1 MATIELGLSQTGEF
15 FNAFLGANDIQPGDN
30 PSYGLCKQI
39 YSYHPMGAKMVERPL
54 EIAMAKPRTITVHG
68 SPEDMVV
75 DAFNREWVALGC
87 DDIIF
92 NVMRLSR
99 IYGSSALVYGAVGV
113 DTNVAID
120 PWRLPELELYFNCLD
135 PLNTSGSLVLNQNP
149 NAPDFQKPT
158 IVTAAGQGYHPSRS
172 IVKFNEKPIYIE
184 YTTSAFGFVGR
195 SVYQRALFPLKSFI
209 QSMIADDQVL
219 NKSGLIV
226 ARLKGKSSIVD
237 ALSIKAQQ
245 QKTDLLKQA
254 KSTNVISVGSDDHV
268 ETLNMSAV
276 AEAITVARKNV
287 VENIAMAGGMPAK
300 ILNEESFAEGFGEG
314 TEDAKIILQYA
325 QLVRDDMAPLYD
337 FLDKIVMHRAWS
349 PAFFEIVKTNFPE
362 YKRKKYHT
370 VFSQWCEAFTAT
382 WPNLAEE
389 PDSKKVETEDVR
401 LKAIISLLQ
410 VMNPM
415 MDQENRGLL
424 IEWAQNNFNELD
436 TMFPQEL
443 ALDIDAL
450 KQFDPLVEAE
460 KLKAA
465 GGGKLAQNDPRAP
478 RPGYL

>member
-1 MATIELGLSQTGEF
+1 MADIKLGLSATGSF
-15 FNAFLGANDIQPGDN
+15 YNAFLGADDIQPGAS
-30 PSYGLCKQI
+30 PSYELCKQI

-75 DAFNREWVALGC
+75 DAFNEEWERLGC
-87 DDIIF
+87 DGIIF
-92 NVMRLSR
+92 NVMRISR
-99 IYGSSALVYGAVGV
+99 IYGVSALVYGAKGK
-113 DTNVAID
+113 DTNTPID
-120 PWRLPELELYFNCLD
+120 PKELPDLDLYFNVLD
-135 PLNTSGSLVLNQNP
+135 PLNTAGSLVLNQDP

-172 IVKFNEKPIYIE
+172 VVKLNEEPIYIE
-184 YTTSAFGFVGR
+184 YSTSAFGFVGR

-226 ARLKGKSSIVD
+226 ARIRGKSSIAD

-245 QKTDLLKQA
+245 GKSDLLKSA
-254 KSTNVISVGSDDHV
+254 KSTNVISVGAEDHV

-287 VENIAMAGGMPAK
+287 VENIAMSGGMPAK

-325 QLVRDDMAPLYD
+325 NLVRDDMQPLYNFMD
-337 FLDKIVMHRAWS
+337 EIVMRRAWS
-349 PAFFEIVKTNFPE
+349 PAFFEVVKANFPE
-362 YKRKKYHT
+362 YKNKKFNT
-370 VFSQWCEAFTAT
+370 VFNKWREAFCAT

-389 PDSKKVETEDVR
+389 PESKVVETEDVK

-415 MDQENRGLL
+415 VNQENRATL
-424 IEWAQNNFNELD
+424 IKWAQDNFNELEA
-436 TMFPQEL
+436 MFPQEL
-443 ALDIDAL
+443 DLNIESL
-450 KQFDPLVEAE
+450 RKFDPMVEAE

-465 GGGKLAQNDPRAP
+465 GGEKLAQDDPRAP